1 MLFHQMSM
9 GVKLKSYRGKLLR
22 WRGMLPSWRAACCMY
37 AEQSC
42 VRLFHGTS
50 RDRVLT
56 VCCHHAE
63 FVKMGQPLG
72 GLADDDLCILAALGC
87 GGAA

>member
-1 MLFHQMSM
+1 M
-9 GVKLKSYRGKLLR
+9 VAY
-22 WRGMLPSWRAACCMY
+22 
-37 AEQSC
+37 
-42 VRLFHGTS
+42 FHGTS
-50 RDRVLT
+50 RGGVLT
-56 VCCHHAE
+56 MCCRHAE